1 MILPLYNTTYGCSK
15 GNEIILL
22 RRILPLVAKIGYVL
36 IDNKAWMIN
45 QLSDL
50 FDRQQRKV
58 KAFDP
63 LSVDYID
70 VVDDW
75 IVDRCAMFSG
85 PAEQPNWME
94 INQSV
99 NRITSREPTED
110 EFESFIEGTSIC
122 ISFCRL
128 YLWGNDKS

>member
-1 MILPLYNTTYGCSK
+1 MFC
-15 GNEIILL
+15 
-22 RRILPLVAKIGYVL
+22 LVTEHE
-36 IDNKAWMIN
+36 WIN
-45 QLSDL
+45 RLSHI

-75 IVDRCAMFSG
+75 VVDRPAMFSG
-85 PAEQPNWME
+85 PAERPNWME

-99 NRITSREPTED
+99 NRIASREPTED
-110 EFESFIEGTSIC
+110 EFESFIEGNPYAFPFVGFIC
-122 ISFCRL
+122 GVITKAEYSTF
-128 YLWGNDKS
+128 

>member
-1 MILPLYNTTYGCSK
+1 MFC
-15 GNEIILL
+15 
-22 RRILPLVAKIGYVL
+22 L
-36 IDNKAWMIN
+36 ITKHEWIN
-45 QLSDL
+45 QLSDV

-63 LSVDYID
+63 LSVDYKD

-75 IVDRCAMFSG
+75 VVDRCAMFSG

-94 INQSV
+94 INQSA